1 MNFSRDRLIQFARW
15 FFVCVSLAL
24 CAWMLV
30 SMGHIIGDHPLG
42 WITPLEGILCFA
54 FSAPFGMIAYFGI
67 RGDYRRLFTT
77 VIFAICFVILV
88 ATSLG
93 LSRFHFTDLIKDRL
107 QPGLLEAFAGVI
119 LASLQVIAPF
129 IPPVMIFRFSM
140 SLLSKISFPTDK
152 IQS

>member
-1 MNFSRDRLIQFARW
+1 MNFTRDHLIQFARW
-15 FFVCVSLAL
+15 FFVSVSIAL

-30 SMGHIIGDHPLG
+30 SMGQFIGSRPLG
-42 WITPLEGILCFA
+42 WLIPLEGILFLA
-54 FSAPFGMIAYFGI
+54 FMAPFGMIAYFGI

-77 VIFAICFVILV
+77 VIFVICFVILV

-119 LASLQVIAPF
+119 LSSLQVIAPF

-140 SLLSKISFPTDK
+140 SLLSKISFPTDQ